1 MNAVVSIGYH
11 VNYSFCKLHSKVKR
25 MIITIS
31 EIRNNH
37 SLFSIEGF
45 FLRHSAYF
53 DNECFLCFHSVV
65 LWGVI
70 EI

>member
-1 MNAVVSIGYH
+1 MYAVVSIGYH

-45 FLRHSAYF
+45 LLRNSAYF
-53 DNECFLCFHSVV
+53 DNECFHCFHSVV